1 MSTIQKIR
9 EVLGLPQ
16 VKLYAEERL
25 DDGRVIVTE
34 AESFEPG
41 VEVRVLDDSGE
52 VNAIDAGEYTLDNGT
67 IISVNEDSRLA
78 TMGEDEDL
86 KNEDKEEMSEDLEN
100 KVEMNRELA
109 TAALLEA
116 FPNLDEETAT
126 AIVDMVLATYDVSE
140 EEEEVVEEELSEEP
154 TEEVEAEVEVEIEV
168 ELEKENELAKVIEEA
183 FTSIEARLKA
193 LEEEP
198 ASEGVK
204 HSPNKFSTKHK
215 SEKKSLN
222 GVERAL
228 HIINS
233 HK

>member
-52 VNAIDAGEYTLDNGT
+52 VNVIDAGEYTLDNGT
-67 IISVNEDSRLA
+67 IISVNEESRLA

-86 KNEDKEEMSEDLEN
+86 ENEDKEEMSEDLEN

-183 FTSIEARLKA
+183 FASIEARLKA

-204 HSPNKFSTKHK
+204 HSPNKFATQHK
-215 SEKKSLN
+215 SENKSLN

>member
-52 VNAIDAGEYTLDNGT
+52 VNVIDAGEYTLDNGT
-67 IISVNEDSRLA
+67 IISVNEESRLA

-86 KNEDKEEMSEDLEN
+86 ENEDKEEMSEDLEN

-168 ELEKENELAKVIEEA
+168 ELEKENELAKVIEED
-183 FTSIEARLKA
+183 R
-193 LEEEP
+193 
-198 ASEGVK
+198 
-204 HSPNKFSTKHK
+204 K
-215 SEKKSLN
+215 S
-222 GVERAL
+222 VV
-228 HIINS
+228 
-233 HK
+233 

>member
-183 FTSIEARLKA
+183 FASIEARLKA

-204 HSPNKFSTKHK
+204 HSPNKFSAKHK